1 MPQLKEQTQHKKCPF
16 ISDCFKQLHITA
28 GISNICIESK
38 HTVPLHST
46 DYCGFFLPLDSVTF
60 LGFAMTHQFK
70 PPNMWLCWWILQRL
84 IHISNSVHW
93 RQWDSV
99 QEGPNYLWTSLPVL
113 FCTDSPLENFSM
125 AWSSESWILRH
136 WGQRQVALMAHEF
149 LQE

>member
-46 DYCGFFLPLDSVTF
+46 DYCGVFLPLDSVTF

-70 PPNMWLCWWILQRL
+70 PPNVTVLVNPPETYSHIQLCAL
-84 IHISNSVHW
+84 
-93 RQWDSV
+93 
-99 QEGPNYLWTSLPVL
+99 TSMGLRTGRTKLPLNITSSPVL
-113 FCTDSPLENFSM
+113 
-125 AWSSESWILRH
+125 H
-136 WGQRQVALMAHEF
+136 
-149 LQE
+149 